1 MELKKVN
8 RLVKNEKNVIWCQM
22 TPEDGR
28 AVKKCYQK
36 KNIGWE
42 NVINIKTYNF
52 FID

>member
-1 MELKKVN
+1 MN
-8 RLVKNEKNVIWCQM
+8 RLVKNEKTVIWCQM

-36 KNIGWE
+36 KDIERE
-42 NVINIKTYNF
+42 NVINIKTYNL